1 MLATKTLEQGYDAT
15 MIAGPQT
22 TRDLLAEVD
31 GRLAALTPGVIEGQ
45 SPLDLALRDG
55 VLAPGKRLRPLVT
68 LLVAEAL
75 GGARAAALDAG
86 CALEMIH
93 AASLILDDLPCM
105 DDAELRRGRPTL
117 HRAHGE
123 DVAVLCAIALLSEAY
138 GTLARLEGVDGARR
152 GECVAVLAEAVGT
165 RGLVAGQYQD
175 LRGGRGPRPVSEI
188 DAANGLKTGS
198 LFTAAVELG
207 AILSGAGAERRARLR
222 GFASELG
229 LAFQLLDDLLD
240 AAGPS
245 AVVLGKDVGKDAA
258 KSTIVSIIGPEQVG
272 RRIDRHVDEARSH
285 LSAALG
291 PASRLEALVMDVFD
305 RSLGARHLT
314 EAAREREPELGAL

>member
-1 MLATKTLEQGYDAT
+1 MT
-15 MIAGPQT
+15 AGPQT

-31 GRLAALTPGVIEGQ
+31 HRLAELMPCVVEGQ
-45 SPLDLALRDG
+45 TSLDVALRDG

-68 LLVAEAL
+68 LLVTEAL
-75 GGARAAALDAG
+75 GGPRAAAMDAG
-86 CALEMIH
+86 CALEMVH

-123 DVAVLCAIALLSEAY
+123 DVAVLCAIAILSQAY
-138 GTLARLEGVDGARR
+138 GTLARLEGADSAQR
-152 GECVAVLAEAVGT
+152 GECVSVLADAVGA

-207 AILSGAGAERRARLR
+207 AILCHATPEIRAALQ
-222 GFASELG
+222 GFARELG

-245 AVVLGKDVGKDAA
+245 AVVIGKDTGKDSQ

-272 RRIDRHVDEARSH
+272 RRIDRHVDEARACLVS
-285 LSAALG
+285 ALG
-291 PASRLEALVMDVFD
+291 PASRLEALLVQVFD
-305 RSLGARHLT
+305 RSIGPRHLV
-314 EAAREREPELGAL
+314 EAERRRELELGAV

>member
-1 MLATKTLEQGYDAT
+1 MT
-15 MIAGPQT
+15 AGPQT
-22 TRDLLAEVD
+22 TRDLLTEVD
-31 GRLAALTPGVIEGQ
+31 RRLATLTPCVIEGQ

-55 VLAPGKRLRPLVT
+55 VLTPGKRLRPLVT
-68 LLVAEAL
+68 LLVAQAL
-75 GGARAAALDAG
+75 GGSHEAALDAG
-86 CALEMIH
+86 CALEMVH

-105 DDAELRRGRPTL
+105 DDAELRRGQPTL

-138 GTLARLEGVDGARR
+138 GTLARLPGVDGGQR
-152 GECVAVLAEAVGT
+152 GECVLALAEAVGT

-175 LRGGRGPRPVSEI
+175 LRGGRGPRPVGEI

-207 AILSGAGAERRARLR
+207 AIVSRAGADCRASLTS
-222 GFASELG
+222 FARELG

-240 AAGPS
+240 VAGPS
-245 AVVLGKDVGKDAA
+245 AVVLGKDIGKDAA

-272 RRIDRHVDEARSH
+272 RRIDRHVDEARAH
-285 LSAALG
+285 LAAALG
-291 PASRLEALVMDVFD
+291 PASRLEALLMDVFD
-305 RSLGARHLT
+305 RSLGPRRMA
-314 EAAREREPELGAL
+314 EAAKQRELELGAL

>member
-1 MLATKTLEQGYDAT
+1 MT
-15 MIAGPQT
+15 AGPQT

-31 GRLAALTPGVIEGQ
+31 RRLATLAPCVIEGQ
-45 SPLDLALRDG
+45 SPLDGALRDG
-55 VLAPGKRLRPLVT
+55 LLAPGKRLRPLVT

-75 GGARAAALDAG
+75 GGPAEAALDAG

-105 DDAELRRGRPTL
+105 DDAELRRGRPTV

-123 DVAVLCAIALLSEAY
+123 DVAVLCAVALLSEAY
-138 GTLARLEGVDGARR
+138 GTLARLPGTEGAQR
-152 GECVAVLAEAVGT
+152 GECVAVLADAVGT

-175 LRGGRGPRPVSEI
+175 LRGGLGPRPVSEI

-207 AILSGAGAERRARLR
+207 AILSRADEARRASLKS
-222 GFASELG
+222 FARELG

-240 AAGPS
+240 VAGPS
-245 AVVLGKDVGKDAA
+245 AVMLGKDVGKDAA

-272 RRIDRHVDEARSH
+272 RRIDRHVDEARTH
-285 LSAALG
+285 LAAALG
-291 PASRLEALVMDVFD
+291 PDSRLEALLIDVFD
-305 RSLGARHLT
+305 RSLGPARMV
-314 EAAREREPELGAL
+314 EAARKRELELGAL